1 MNILIKYLYWQFVF
15 SPKKI
20 LRIIKNYLAFGF
32 DFFSVKES
40 LRSLFAP
47 WRRQTWSYGRGL
59 DIGRYIE
66 TFFSNL
72 IARIIGFIMRVFI
85 LVLFVLYEAF
95 FLTLGI
101 VVFIFFVTYPVLAV
115 WGIIYSFKY
124 L

>member
-1 MNILIKYLYWQFVF
+1 MNIFIKYLYWQFVL

-20 LRIIKNYLAFGF
+20 LGIIKNYLAFGF

-40 LRSLFAP
+40 LRSLFSP
-47 WRRQTWSYGRGL
+47 WRRQSWSYGRGF

-85 LVLFVLYEAF
+85 LLLFVLYEIF
-95 FLTLGI
+95 FLILGAA
-101 VVFIFFVTYPVLAV
+101 VFLLVLIYPVLAI